1 MKRIIVFVFICH
13 QAFVMNAQDAL
24 YPHKEDLQLIDNM
37 QLRVQYDV
45 DWQYDINNSEKVM
58 HDKMVTEI
66 GQSVCHSYIEREWNN
81 EVTFNKNN
89 EERGW
94 RYTNAFSGLYSNI
107 GEVFVGYPKGKTT
120 NILSLDILGAYK
132 YEEPK
137 NKIKWTL
144 TNEKFDTLDYHC
156 TLATCSYAGRQYK
169 AWFTEEI
176 PVSFGPWKL
185 GGLPGLII
193 KAETVDGDYSFV
205 IAGIETVSTGT
216 DINLWKRDFI
226 NSTKKKIRKQEKLLL
241 ARPDAVMDQM
251 GIKYTTKTRNG
262 VQKINFSTYDNPLEK
277 E

>member
-1 MKRIIVFVFICH
+1 
-13 QAFVMNAQDAL
+13 
-24 YPHKEDLQLIDNM
+24 
-37 QLRVQYDV
+37 
-45 DWQYDINNSEKVM
+45 M